1 MIFHQEYDSK
11 YQLTIISNII
21 LQKSFHLKLN
31 IKLNIEGRQMMKNLK
46 KMGIVQ

>member
-21 LQKSFHLKLN
+21 LQKSFHLKLKTN
-31 IKLNIEGRQMMKNLK
+31 LTLREGK
-46 KMGIVQ
+46 I